1 MQVREK
7 TKAEN
12 FVPFTVEITF
22 ENADEARLMWHVF
35 NRGHLWE
42 AISKDKES
50 HYGGGYIEP
59 ASEFKSELTAIIG
72 QHVKV

>member
-1 MQVREK
+1 MHVIEK
-7 TKAEN
+7 TKKET

-35 NRGHLWE
+35 NRARLWE
-42 AISKDKES
+42 VIASGSYNAGD
-50 HYGGGYIEP
+50 YIVP
-59 ASEFKSELTAIIG
+59 APEFKSELAGIIS